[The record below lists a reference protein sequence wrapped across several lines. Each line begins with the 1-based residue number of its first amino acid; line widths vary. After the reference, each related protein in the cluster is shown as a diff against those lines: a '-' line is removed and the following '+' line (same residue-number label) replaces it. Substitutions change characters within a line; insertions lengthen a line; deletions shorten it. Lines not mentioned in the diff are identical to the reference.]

1 MFLDILSEFFLVRL
15 LEFIDNIVIL
25 SVVVE
30 LLLELFN
37 PHFKLLLGVH
47 DLHLHLGDLS
57 LVLLLDQPLSVLD
70 LGLILFELLLRLLPL
85 SDVPLLDLLDHGLDV
100 RLLPRLLERVLLPRN
115 DHVGLAQ
122 NSFYLALVGSRQRG
136 LELYVFFVFRMQVEY
151 HLS

>member
-15 LEFIDNIVIL
+15 LKFIDNIVIL

-57 LVLLLDQPLSVLD
+57 LVLLLDLSLSVLD

-100 RLLPRLLERVLLPRN
+100 RLLPRLLERVLLPG
-115 DHVGLAQ
+115 HHCVGLSQ
-122 NSFYLALVGSRQRG
+122 NRLDFFFVGTGQGG
-136 LELYVFFVFRMQVEY
+136 LELTILLVF
-151 HLS
+151 